1 MRSALEDFGTISLAT
16 KDVDVYGSDEID
28 WGTIDA
34 RFRSPQHLTGNHGD
48 GCVVFNA
55 PADFNAADD
64 FIPFIVDGTATG
76 PTTKI
81 LTGPQVGALLGTY
94 PKKGIAWVL
103 PLPKVHRRF
112 MRAGCTPKSSG
123 TLTACTLKAYNEYGP
138 NIGLGIL

>member
-16 KDVDVYGSDEID
+16 KDVDVYGADEID
-28 WGTIDA
+28 WAAIDA
-34 RFRSPQHLTGNHGD
+34 RFRSTQHLTGVHGD
-48 GCVVFNA
+48 GCVVFNC

-81 LTGPQVGALLGTY
+81 LIGPQVAALLGGTI
-94 PKKGIAWVL
+94 KKGIAFIL
-103 PLPKVHRRF
+103 PLPKIHRRF

-123 TLTACTLKAYNEYGP
+123 TLTACTLKAYIEYGP